1 MLAVN
6 AIRAAR
12 VIAAAAGLT
21 LALSTVTPGLAQTP
35 ARAAENAHL
44 GIASCS
50 GNNCHGA
57 TERPPESR
65 VPGNEYVIWSKRDK
79 HRIAYSVLLEE
90 RAIRMARTLGL
101 PDAANA
107 KICLDCH
114 ADNVAANLRGPQF
127 QLSDGVGC
135 EACHGGAA
143 GWLGSHIARA
153 PHAQNVAAGMYP
165 TELPAARAE
174 KCLSCHFGDETR
186 FLDHRIY
193 GAGHPRL
200 RFELDTFTAIQPAHF
215 VVDKSYVER
224 KGRITDLQVWG
235 AGQAISLIKR
245 MDAIVDP
252 RRRRGVFPDFVVFD
266 CQSCHHDYGPNAR
279 PTTSGLGPGT
289 VKLNDSNLVMLRVAA
304 ARVAPAAARSL
315 SEHML
320 ALHRAT
326 TEDWGAVQREAQAVR
341 AAAQALVPALSRHE
355 YSREDMRALADAVIA
370 AGVQPDDWQVSHAE
384 QAAMSLEAIINAM
397 KSAGYMGEGQD
408 GPVANAMNG
417 VYASFASEASV
428 RPDAFATAMRNVQR
442 TIGR

>member
-1 MLAVN
+1 MLAVI

-12 VIAAAAGLT
+12 VCSAAAGLL
-21 LALSTVTPGLAQTP
+21 LALSTVTMGLAQAP
-35 ARAAENAHL
+35 RPDNAHL

-57 TERPPESR
+57 TERPPQSR
-65 VPGNEYVIWSKRDK
+65 VPGNEYIIWSKRDK
-79 HRIAYSVLLEE
+79 HRLAYAVLSED
-90 RAIRMARTLGL
+90 RSIKMARALGL
-101 PDAANA
+101 PDAVNA

-114 ADNVAANLRGPQF
+114 TDNVPANLRGPQF
-127 QLSDGVGC
+127 QISDGVGC

-143 GWLGSHIARA
+143 AWLGSHIARA

-165 TELPAARAE
+165 TELPSARAE

-235 AGQAISLIKR
+235 AGQAIALIKR
-245 MDAIVDP
+245 MDAILDP
-252 RRRRGVFPDFVVFD
+252 RRSRRGIFPDFVVFD
-266 CQSCHHDYGPNAR
+266 CQSCHHDYGPTAR
-279 PTTSGLGPGT
+279 PTLTGLPPGS

-304 ARVAPAAARSL
+304 ARVAPGAARSL
-315 SEHML
+315 GDHML
-320 ALHRAT
+320 ALHKAT
-326 TEDWGAVQREAQAVR
+326 TEDWAAMQREAQAVR
-341 AAAQALVPALSRHE
+341 AAAQSLVQPLSQHD

-370 AGVQPDDWQVSHAE
+370 VGVQPDDWQVSHAE
-384 QAAMSLEAIINAM
+384 QVAMSLEAIIAAM
-397 KSAGYMGEGQD
+397 KSAGYLGEGQD
-408 GPVANAMNG
+408 GPASNAMNA
-417 VYASFASEASV
+417 VYASFANEATV
-428 RPDAFATAMRNVQR
+428 RPDAFATALRGVQR
-442 TIGR
+442 AIGR

>member
-1 MLAVN
+1 MLAVI

-12 VIAAAAGLT
+12 VFAAAAGLT
-21 LALSTVTPGLAQTP
+21 LALSTVTPGSAQT
-35 ARAAENAHL
+35 ARPDNAHL

-57 TERPPESR
+57 TERPPQSR
-65 VPGNEYVIWSKRDK
+65 VPGNEYIIWSKRDK
-79 HRIAYSVLLEE
+79 HRLSYAVLLED
-90 RAIRMARTLGL
+90 RSVRMARALGL
-101 PDAANA
+101 PDAVNA

-127 QLSDGVGC
+127 QISDGVGC

-215 VVDKSYVER
+215 VVDQSYVER

-245 MDAIVDP
+245 MDAILDP
-252 RRRRGVFPDFVVFD
+252 RRRRGIFPDFVVFD

-279 PTTSGLGPGT
+279 PTLTGLPPGS

-315 SEHML
+315 SERML

-326 TEDWGAVQREAQAVR
+326 TEDWAAVQREAQAVR
-341 AAAQALVPALSRHE
+341 AAAQALVVELSRHE
-355 YSREDMRALADAVIA
+355 YTREDMRALADAVIA
-370 AGVQPDDWQVSHAE
+370 VGTQPDDWQVSHAE
-384 QAAMSLEAIINAM
+384 QAAMSLEAIIAAM
-397 KSAGYMGEGQD
+397 RSAGYMGEGLD
-408 GPVANAMNG
+408 GAVTNAMNG

-428 RPDAFATAMRNVQR
+428 RPDAFATSMRNVQR

>member
-1 MLAVN
+1 MLAVI

-12 VIAAAAGLT
+12 VFAAAAGLT
-21 LALSTVTPGLAQTP
+21 LALSTAAPGLAQT
-35 ARAAENAHL
+35 RAVDNAHL

-50 GNNCHGA
+50 GSNCHGA
-57 TERPPESR
+57 TERPPQSR
-65 VPGNEYVIWSKRDK
+65 VPGNEYIIWSKRDK
-79 HRIAYSVLLEE
+79 HRLSYAVLLED
-90 RAIRMARTLGL
+90 RSVRMARALGL
-101 PDAANA
+101 PDAVNA

-127 QLSDGVGC
+127 QISDGVGC

-143 GWLGSHIARA
+143 GWLGSNIARA

-215 VVDKSYVER
+215 VVDQSYVER

-245 MDAIVDP
+245 MDAILDP
-252 RRRRGVFPDFVVFD
+252 RRSRRGIFPDFVVFD

-279 PTTSGLGPGT
+279 PTLTGLPPGS

-315 SEHML
+315 SERML

-326 TEDWGAVQREAQAVR
+326 TEDWAAVQREAQAVR
-341 AAAQALVPALSRHE
+341 AAAQALVVELSRHE
-355 YSREDMRALADAVIA
+355 YTREDMRALADAVIA
-370 AGVQPDDWQVSHAE
+370 VGTQPDDWQVSHAE
-384 QAAMSLEAIINAM
+384 QAAMSLEAIIAAM
-397 KSAGYMGEGQD
+397 RSAGYMGEGQD
-408 GPVANAMNG
+408 GAVTNAINA
-417 VYASFASEASV
+417 VYASFANEASV